1 MTGKY
6 NSGDVVYIVENG
18 HFIRECVVIRY
29 SGGLYM
35 IRFTDSNGAIKLRES
50 RLFLQKRKQKRVFVD
65 MTRNK
70 VYVID
75 YVDTSINIKIWK
87 K

>member
-1 MTGKY
+1 MKSKY

-50 RLFLQKRKQKRVFVD
+50 RLFSSKEEAKK
-65 MTRNK
+65 
-70 VYVID
+70 
-75 YVDTSINIKIWK
+75 SIR
-87 K
+87 

>member
-35 IRFTDSNGAIKLRES
+35 IRFTDINGAIKLRES
-50 RLFLQKRKQKRVFVD
+50 RLFSSKEEAKK
-65 MTRNK
+65 
-70 VYVID
+70 
-75 YVDTSINIKIWK
+75 SIR
-87 K
+87 

>member
-6 NSGDVVYIVENG
+6 NSGDIVYIVENG

-50 RLFLQKRKQKRVFVD
+50 RLFSSKEEAKK
-65 MTRNK
+65 
-70 VYVID
+70 
-75 YVDTSINIKIWK
+75 SIR
-87 K
+87 

>member
-1 MTGKY
+1 MGDIMTGKY
-6 NSGDVVYIVENG
+6 NSGDIVYIVENG

-50 RLFLQKRKQKRVFVD
+50 RLFSSKEEAKKSIRWYKYQQ
-65 MTRNK
+65 NK
-70 VYVID
+70 LIIMGYTGVGGL
-75 YVDTSINIKIWK
+75 
-87 K
+87 